1 MEIYQQMKWISK
13 PFQAH
18 DMTNGLSIRAKAELI
33 VIFEDS
39 LLKMNF
45 N

>member
-1 MEIYQQMKWISK
+1 MENYKQMKWISK
-13 PFQAH
+13 PFQEH
-18 DMTNGLSIRAKAELI
+18 DMTNGLLIRAKEELI

-39 LLKMNF
+39 LLKINF